1 MRFWRRRAQSAPVDT
16 QEGSGE
22 PAQDPSIPGE
32 RPEGAAP
39 DEPGSQD
46 KREGGGL
53 ITETRAALAPVKK
66 RHVLVAS
73 LGLMGVSAVGLLL
86 FSGASMWWTSQPSF
100 CDRCHVMNKYV
111 DAWEVSSHKDVNCE
125 TCHLTPGL
133 FGFVGGKIAGLQV
146 VANYIRGEYEDYS
159 FSAAVSNAACL
170 QCHEEIL
177 EGNIH
182 SSSSDIVVSHE
193 DILSLGGRCLN
204 CHSTVAHGGEVAF
217 GSATHPTMD
226 TCLECH
232 NDTIAPLD
240 CTLCHTA
247 KKPGA
252 ADTDVAAMVEEQG

>member
-1 MRFWRRRAQSAPVDT
+1 MRFWRRRGDT
-16 QEGSGE
+16 PKDATEEAGE
-22 PAQDPSIPGE
+22 PAQDPSAGE
-32 RPEGAAP
+32 APQEGP
-39 DEPGSQD
+39 HGGEDSD
-46 KREGGGL
+46 KAGVVGL
-53 ITETRAALAPVKK
+53 ITSTRTALATVKK

-73 LGLMGVSAVGLLL
+73 MGVMGVSLVGVLI
-86 FSGASMWWTSQPSF
+86 FSAASMWWTSQPAF
-100 CDRCHVMNKYV
+100 CDRCHVMNSYV

-159 FSAAVSNAACL
+159 FNAAVSNAACL

-182 SSSSDIVVSHE
+182 SETSDIQVSHE
-193 DILSLGGRCLN
+193 DILNLGGRCLN

-226 TCLECH
+226 KCLECH
-232 NDTIAPLD
+232 NDTVAPLD
-240 CTLCHTA
+240 CNLCHTG
-247 KKPGA
+247 KKGGA
-252 ADTDVAAMVEEQG
+252 TNAEAEAMLGES